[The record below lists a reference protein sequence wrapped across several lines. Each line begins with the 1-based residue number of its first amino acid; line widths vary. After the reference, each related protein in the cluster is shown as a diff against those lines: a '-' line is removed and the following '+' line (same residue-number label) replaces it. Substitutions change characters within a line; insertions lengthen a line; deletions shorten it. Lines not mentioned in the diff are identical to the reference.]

1 MNVSN
6 VYPTQ
11 MLTTD
16 YLHKASL
23 ILKSIMFAD
32 NTNLF
37 LSNKDLK
44 NDLMIWMLSFKQCQ
58 FGLRQINSLWINK
71 NEVDTFSLT
80 KEKTSYCK

>member
-6 VYPTQ
+6 VYPAQ

-44 NDLMIWMLSFKQCQ
+44 NDLMI
-58 FGLRQINSLWINK
+58 
-71 NEVDTFSLT
+71 
-80 KEKTSYCK
+80 